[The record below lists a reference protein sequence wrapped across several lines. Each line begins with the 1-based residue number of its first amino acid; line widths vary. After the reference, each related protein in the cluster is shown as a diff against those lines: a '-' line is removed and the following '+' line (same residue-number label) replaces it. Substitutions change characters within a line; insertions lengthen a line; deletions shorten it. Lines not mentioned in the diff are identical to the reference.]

1 MNRGCVLFVDDEE
14 QLRTSAAEW
23 LSLSGFQVTT
33 ADSVDTAESMLAE
46 RPCDVVVTDLR
57 MPLRDGMA
65 LLDASGRRDP
75 DLPVVMLTGHGDVS
89 AAVEAMHRGAHDFL
103 EKPYDADH
111 LVVVL
116 DRAVRQRRLSM
127 ELARL
132 RAAVGDRRAIEDR
145 LVGVSSAIGE
155 LRDRV
160 LQLAGIDVDVLVV
173 GETGTGKEIVARALH
188 DLGPRASGNF
198 VAINCAAVPEAV
210 FESEIFGH
218 ARGAFTGASVERVGK
233 FAHAHGGT
241 VFLDEIES
249 MPPALQA
256 KVLRAIQERVVE
268 PLGGNRQSA
277 IDVRFVAASKVDL
290 RAESESGRFRPDLY
304 YRLSTVELTIPPLR
318 DRRDDIALL
327 YRSFLGD
334 AERRFNVTAPPVT
347 PAALADLADRPWPGN
362 IRELKA
368 HAERAAL
375 SLHRPGRSAAPAANL
390 SLPDEV
396 ARFEAR
402 CIREA
407 LEVAEWST
415 AVVAE
420 RLGIPRRTLN
430 EKIAR
435 YGLKRSG

>member
-1 MNRGCVLFVDDEE
+1 MNRGSILFVDDEE

-23 LSLSGFQVTT
+23 LSLSGFQVATS
-33 ADSVDTAESMLAE
+33 DSVDAAEAALAG

-57 MPLRDGMA
+57 MPVRDGMA
-65 LLDASGRRDP
+65 LLDAAGRSDP

-89 AAVEAMHRGAHDFL
+89 AAVEAMRRGAHDFL

-116 DRAVRQRRLSM
+116 DRAVRQRRLSI

-132 RAAVGDRRAIEDR
+132 RAAAGDRRAIEDR
-145 LVGVSSAIGE
+145 LIGVSSAIGE

-160 LQLAGIDVDVLVV
+160 LQLAGIDVDVLVM

-188 DLGPRASGNF
+188 DLGPRAPGNF

-218 ARGAFTGASVERVGK
+218 TRGAFTGASVDRVGK
-233 FAHAHGGT
+233 FAFANGGT

-249 MPPALQA
+249 MPLALQA

-268 PLGGNRQSA
+268 PLGGNRQTA
-277 IDVRFVAASKVDL
+277 VDVRFVAASKVDL
-290 RAESESGRFRPDLY
+290 RAESEAGRFRPDLY

-318 DRRDDIALL
+318 DRREDIALL

-334 AERRFNVTAPPVT
+334 AERRFNMGAPPVGPT
-347 PAALADLADRPWPGN
+347 ELTDLAARPWPGN

-368 HAERAAL
+368 HAERAVL
-375 SLHRPGRSAAPAANL
+375 SLHRPARAAAAGTSL
-390 SLPDEV
+390 TLPDEI
-396 ARFEAR
+396 ARFEAQR
-402 CIREA
+402 IREA
-407 LEVAEWST
+407 LVAAEWST
-415 AVVAE
+415 AEAAE

-435 YGLKRSG
+435 YALKRSG